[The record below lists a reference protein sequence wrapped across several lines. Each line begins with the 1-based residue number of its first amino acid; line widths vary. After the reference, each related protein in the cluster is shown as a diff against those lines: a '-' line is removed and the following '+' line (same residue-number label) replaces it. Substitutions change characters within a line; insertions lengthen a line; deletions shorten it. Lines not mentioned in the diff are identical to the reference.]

1 MESGPSSPDGWGNE
15 FSASGATEDLR
26 FRLDHFAPGYQ
37 GEPVE
42 GYLLSVPRIDAR
54 NSNGT
59 YDTDVAVLTAMPG
72 SNQSYY
78 RSIDK
83 DHVAAVA
90 PGVAVTVVTA
100 PKNDEENRYQMVVDE
115 KEPEVSCRRPT
126 WMTTV
131 RSSL

>member
-1 MESGPSSPDGWGNE
+1 M
-15 FSASGATEDLR
+15 
-26 FRLDHFAPGYQ
+26 
-37 GEPVE
+37 
-42 GYLLSVPRIDAR
+42 PRIDAR

-115 KEPEVSCRRPT
+115 KEPGGRRPT

>member
-1 MESGPSSPDGWGNE
+1 
-15 FSASGATEDLR
+15 
-26 FRLDHFAPGYQ
+26 
-37 GEPVE
+37 
-42 GYLLSVPRIDAR
+42 
-54 NSNGT
+54 
-59 YDTDVAVLTAMPG
+59 MPG

-115 KEPEVSCRRPT
+115 KEPGGVLPPT
-126 WMTTV
+126 
-131 RSSL
+131 LPG